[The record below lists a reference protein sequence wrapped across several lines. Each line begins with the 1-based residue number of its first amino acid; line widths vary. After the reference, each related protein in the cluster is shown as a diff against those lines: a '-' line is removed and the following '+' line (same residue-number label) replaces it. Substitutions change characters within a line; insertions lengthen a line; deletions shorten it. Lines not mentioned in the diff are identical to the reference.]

1 MYKRDALLKKRTPG
15 GMKAFVVQ
23 AGPERRMDF
32 ALQLEYPDKGN
43 KKGYA
48 RAVSGRYFSVS
59 ACMDISVSSWLVIAV
74 DSQALGRQG

>member
-1 MYKRDALLKKRTPG
+1 MFKRGTLLKKCTPG

-59 ACMDISVSSWLVIAV
+59 ACMDISVSS
-74 DSQALGRQG
+74 

>member
-1 MYKRDALLKKRTPG
+1 MFKTGALLKKRTPG

-23 AGPERRMDF
+23 TGPGRRMDF
-32 ALQLEYPDKGN
+32 ALQLEHPDKGN

-59 ACMDISVSSWLVIAV
+59 ACMDISISS
-74 DSQALGRQG
+74 

>member
-1 MYKRDALLKKRTPG
+1 MFKRVAPLKKCTPG

-59 ACMDISVSSWLVIAV
+59 AGMDISVSS
-74 DSQALGRQG
+74 

>member
-1 MYKRDALLKKRTPG
+1 MFKRGALLKMCAPC

-23 AGPERRMDF
+23 AGPEKRMDF

-59 ACMDISVSSWLVIAV
+59 ACMDISVSS
-74 DSQALGRQG
+74 